1 MKLSAQKMDLAR
13 KDLPLWKEE
22 SGVLKRTFAFRD
34 FTEAIEFVK
43 EVAYVAEA
51 RDHHPDINI
60 RWNRVTLMLTTH
72 EEGGVGSKDFSLA
85 REIEASSLV
94 AER

>member
-1 MKLSAQKMDLAR
+1 MAL
-13 KDLPLWKEE
+13 KDLPLWKQER
-22 SGVLKRTFAFRD
+22 GVLKRTFVFRD

-51 RDHHPDINI
+51 RDHHPDIDI
-60 RWNRVTLMLTTH
+60 KWNRVTLSLTTH
-72 EEGGVGSKDFSLA
+72 EEGSVGPKDFSLA

>member
-1 MKLSAQKMDLAR
+1 MRLSAQKINLQL
-13 KDLPLWKEE
+13 KDLPLWKQEK
-22 SGVLKRTFAFRD
+22 GILKRTFVFKD
-34 FTEAIEFVK
+34 FPEAIEFIK

-51 RDHHPDINI
+51 RDHHPDIDV
-60 RWNRVTLMLTTH
+60 RWNRVTLLLTTH
-72 EEGGVGSKDFSLA
+72 EEGGVGLKDFSLA